1 MEQNTIKYIFSI
13 IGIPIFLF
21 FSHAAEAGDHRNRL
35 SIIPLENPAGWA
47 ALYNPGKIIAE
58 MLKQS
63 VSGQR
68 SFHLSPPPPRQSGV
82 KQIKQKSPESK
93 MQSGGTQLHHPI
105 QFILQ
110 GKVLHFTPGK
120 PPSRAQIILNI
131 GDALKQRAEV
141 EIELELSNHH
151 LGNSIAKKKFTVDS
165 IAGTVPFD
173 LDASVVDFDS
183 PKFQNSSI
191 GKALLD
197 LTHRINSFIM
207 TTLHPLPLEAEVI
220 SVKADAKEVIIN
232 VGQIDGID
240 FGDLFNVYSVT
251 LQYKDPFTQMELGN
265 KFYRRGVIRVSDVQE
280 GFSIAAIIAGEGF
293 AMGELVRSRKTKTII
308 SDRNFSEQNSQHP
321 QWASPEKVLE
331 QEMNDPVTSRRGI
344 R

>member
-1 MEQNTIKYIFSI
+1 MKQNTIKFIFSI

-21 FSHAAEAGDHRNRL
+21 LVQRVDAGDYKNRL

-47 ALYNPGKIIAE
+47 APYNPGKIIAE

-63 VSGQR
+63 VSGQGN
-68 SFHLSPPPPRQSGV
+68 FHLFPPPRQSGF
-82 KQIKQKSPESK
+82 KQIKQKSPGTK
-93 MQSGGTQLHHPI
+93 MQSRGTQLNHPV
-105 QFILQ
+105 QFILG

-141 EIELELSNHH
+141 EIELELTNHH
-151 LGNSIAKKKFTVDS
+151 LGNSIAKKNFKVHS

-173 LDASVVDFDS
+173 LDASKVDFDS

-197 LTHRINSFIM
+197 LNHRINAFMM
-207 TTLHPLPLEAEVI
+207 TVLHPLPLEAEVI
-220 SVKADAKEVIIN
+220 SVNADNMEVIIN
-232 VGQIDGID
+232 VGHVDGID

-251 LQYKDPFTQMELGN
+251 LQYKDPFTEMGLGSR
-265 KFYRRGVIRVSDVQE
+265 FTRRGVIRVKDVQE

-293 AMGELVRSRKTKTII
+293 TMGELVRSRKTNPVML
-308 SDRNFSEQNSQHP
+308 DRNFSEQKAQRPWWKSS
-321 QWASPEKVLE
+321 AKFLA
-331 QEMNDPVTSRRGI
+331 QE
-344 R
+344 